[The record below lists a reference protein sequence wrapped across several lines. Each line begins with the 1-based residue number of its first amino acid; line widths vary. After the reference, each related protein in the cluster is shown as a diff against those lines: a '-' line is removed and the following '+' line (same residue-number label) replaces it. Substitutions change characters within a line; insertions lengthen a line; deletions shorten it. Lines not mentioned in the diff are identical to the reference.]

1 MYGHI
6 VWPLLNLC
14 NISEG
19 TQLLAQVDFGR
30 SVLENLILKVPDE
43 IADSLTR
50 IRSDRTYDDKLINH
64 PPFQRDQMGYFGRKV
79 SGSPCLCSRCFQT
92 RCIQNNDLH
101 FYVQGLLLVKEQRV
115 VDTKFRF
122 VDLLVV

>member
-6 VWPLLNLC
+6 VWPLLNLW

-19 TQLLAQVDFGR
+19 IQLLAQVDFGR

-64 PPFQRDQMGYFGRKV
+64 PPFQRDQM
-79 SGSPCLCSRCFQT
+79 
-92 RCIQNNDLH
+92 
-101 FYVQGLLLVKEQRV
+101 
-115 VDTKFRF
+115 
-122 VDLLVV
+122 

>member
-1 MYGHI
+1 MIHKAFEQLYGMYGHI

-19 TQLLAQVDFGR
+19 IQLLVQVDFGR

-64 PPFQRDQMGYFGRKV
+64 PPFQRD
-79 SGSPCLCSRCFQT
+79 
-92 RCIQNNDLH
+92 
-101 FYVQGLLLVKEQRV
+101 
-115 VDTKFRF
+115 
-122 VDLLVV
+122 